1 MAGEITIHG
10 TPEGQKVAG
19 VRDANIEACY
29 GTVGAKDILLMIE
42 QKIVEGKPYCY
53 YHYLLNEDIAQYS
66 GRLGGYIGISLRTDL
81 FSSQIFGIYGL
92 LDQAFRT
99 LVQPQLLARQGSG
112 FRFKGPDISSE
123 LQQAVE
129 KAVTF
134 GVDTY
139 FALQYQSQIRVT
151 PQALIKDCNLLEC
164 EKPQVIDWLTKGNS
178 LRVSAWAPRD
188 DEQRRIKQYQAEVA
202 QAKEQA
208 KEQTALVAQ
217 ERNRNAQLEKD
228 LQISNKIIKEV
239 NHDLEQAKLMKGVA
253 PLLERFNK
261 EIAPILAKLDLGLK
275 TKTPASG
282 SSILPVTRTKDN
294 LETLS
299 QTSRSPLSSSALT
312 KYKSLL
318 PLVNTILLLL
328 LCVTVFLSRGSLS
341 SDEGSSSASTKKTVF
356 FTSDGEESEK
366 TQGGDSVT
374 GSSPKDSVGRGL
386 QTKNGQPNGF
396 FPAANSNTQPNE
408 LYS

>member
-1 MAGEITIHG
+1 
-10 TPEGQKVAG
+10 
-19 VRDANIEACY
+19 
-29 GTVGAKDILLMIE
+29 
-42 QKIVEGKPYCY
+42 
-53 YHYLLNEDIAQYS
+53 
-66 GRLGGYIGISLRTDL
+66 
-81 FSSQIFGIYGL
+81 
-92 LDQAFRT
+92 
-99 LVQPQLLARQGSG
+99 
-112 FRFKGPDISSE
+112 
-123 LQQAVE
+123 
-129 KAVTF
+129 
-134 GVDTY
+134 
-139 FALQYQSQIRVT
+139 
-151 PQALIKDCNLLEC
+151 
-164 EKPQVIDWLTKGNS
+164 
-178 LRVSAWAPRD
+178 
-188 DEQRRIKQYQAEVA
+188 
-202 QAKEQA
+202 KEQA

-341 SDEGSSSASTKKTVF
+341 SDEGSSSASTKKTVSL
-356 FTSDGEESEK
+356 TSDGEESEK

-396 FPAANSNTQPNE
+396 SPAANSNTQPNE
-408 LYS
+408 P